1 MSSRWKET
9 LRRLV
14 SLADRYPRTAF
25 FVVYTLLFA
34 LTALACFLPFIANGK
49 SFIWSA
55 DGLSQHYNALM
66 YLGDWLREI
75 ARSAVSGNFA
85 IPLWEFGAGYG
96 SDAIATIHYYALG
109 DPLNLISAIVP
120 SSMTEYLYGGLVVLR
135 IYLSGLAFVAYCRC
149 MGRNSRAALLCGA
162 LIYAFCGW
170 TLFGAVRHPYFVNP
184 LIYFPL
190 LLVGAEKIL
199 RGNDPR
205 LFIVMVFIS
214 VVSNF
219 YFFYMLIV
227 LAVFYVLVRVI
238 AWRPQPFGRFFLQT
252 LLRFVA
258 SGLVGVCM
266 GAIVLVPVLVF
277 VAGSDRL
284 GADLAHDLFYSVSY
298 YGRLA
303 GSIISVSEPDMWA
316 VLGFSAPT
324 LLGVFALL
332 ARRGHRLIK
341 VGLAACVLVLL
352 LPDAGSALNG
362 FSYVTNR
369 WSWACALAAAYAF
382 VVSWPYLLRP
392 TRKQAL
398 FCVVGCALYVVAVYL
413 AEGVLSE
420 TAFASIERAPEAAF
434 VSCCILFTA
443 ALLVCARVGKV
454 ELASLPPTLFST
466 LMTIM
471 VVAGICIN
479 GHYLY
484 APDEGNYVSQFV
496 DAGRGEETIAATPLS
511 QVDVLMGDEPLRCDQ
526 GMVAVKNAS
535 LQLDLSTTQY
545 YWSLANGE
553 VSSYLLS
560 QGIPDMQAHAYNGV
574 DQRSYLEALACT
586 KYYVTLLKDN
596 GEPVGPV
603 PFGFTKVDEV
613 VANRQEVKRLK
624 AALQKETGSAELGK
638 EQKKLV
644 ESYAERYG
652 IYENEHALPFGYTFD
667 ECMSESRYAA
677 LSIEQRQEAMLQ
689 AAVLE
694 DDQIG
699 PALSQVEV
707 ETVST
712 QQHAVPYTC
721 ALGAGVKQLDKTR
734 FFVSEKN
741 AAITLNFEGAA
752 ESETYLVAEG
762 LEVEPLS
769 VLDMYLDGD
778 DQLYPRAEFDSLP
791 LIERNAIELEARQES
806 HWNAS
811 SELFPLTVSTDGISK
826 TLNYK
831 NSYYQWNDGQD
842 DFLVN
847 LGYSKEG
854 TKAISISFPR
864 PGVYRF
870 EDLRV
875 VCQSMEKYEE
885 LVESLG
891 RYSLDNVRVGGNK
904 VAGTIAVPDE
914 RVLCVSVPYSA
925 GWRVRIDGVETP
937 LLKVNEM
944 YIGARI
950 VQGEH
955 EIEFVY
961 ETPGLRLGAALSAA
975 GVVLFVLVC
984 VCRRRA
990 TGKRG
995 RDRGA
1000 L

>member
-1 MSSRWKET
+1 MNLRWKEMA
-9 LRRLV
+9 RKLV
-14 SLADRYPRTAF
+14 SFADRYPRTTF
-25 FVVYTLLFA
+25 FVAYTLLFS
-34 LTALACFLPFIANGK
+34 LTALLCFLPFAVNGK

-75 ARSAVSGNFA
+75 VRSAANGNFA

-96 SDAIATIHYYALG
+96 SDVIATIHYYALG

-120 SSMTEYLYGGLVVLR
+120 SSMTEYLYGGLVVVR

-149 MGRNSRAALLCGA
+149 MGRNSRVALLCGA

-199 RGNDPR
+199 KSNDPR

-219 YFFYMLIV
+219 YFFYMLVV
-227 LAVFYVLVRVI
+227 LVVFYVLARVI
-238 AWRPQPFGRFFLQT
+238 FWRPQPFARFFLRT

-258 SGLVGVCM
+258 SGLIGVCM
-266 GAIVLVPVLVF
+266 AAVVLVPVLIF
-277 VAGSDRL
+277 VVGSDRL
-284 GADLAHDLFYSVSY
+284 GADLTHDFFYSASY

-324 LLGVFALL
+324 LLGVFALW

-341 VGLAACVLVLL
+341 VALVACALVLL

-382 VVSWPYLLRP
+382 VVAWPHLLQP
-392 TRKQAL
+392 TRREAL
-398 FCVVGCALYVVAVYL
+398 FCVAGCVLYVLVVYL

-420 TAFASIERAPEAAF
+420 TAFASIGRAPEAAF
-434 VSCCILFTA
+434 VSCCILFVA
-443 ALLVCARVGKV
+443 ALLVCVRAGGATPV
-454 ELASLPPTLFST
+454 LLSPTLFSV
-466 LMTIM
+466 LMTIA
-471 VVAGICIN
+471 VVVGIYVN

-484 APDEGNYVSQFV
+484 APDEGNYVSQFI
-496 DAGRGEETIAATPLS
+496 DAGRGKEAIDATPLS
-511 QVDVLMGDEPLRCDQ
+511 QIKALEGDEPLRCDQ
-526 GMVAVKNAS
+526 GTVAVKNAS
-535 LQLDLSTTQY
+535 LRLGLSTTQY

-553 VSSYLLS
+553 VSSYLLA
-560 QGIPDMQAHAYNGV
+560 QGIPDMQAHAYSGL

-586 KYYVTLLKDN
+586 KYYVTLLKGD

-603 PFGFTKVDEV
+603 PFGFAKVDEV

-624 AALQKETGSAELGK
+624 TALQKATGSQLDK
-638 EQKKLV
+638 EQKRLV
-644 ESYAERYG
+644 DDRAERYG
-652 IYENEHALPFGYTFD
+652 VYENEYALPFGYTFD
-667 ECMSESRYAA
+667 KCMSESRYAA
-677 LSIEQRQEAMLQ
+677 LPIEQRQEAMLQ
-689 AAVLE
+689 AAVLA

-699 PALSQVEV
+699 PALSRVEV
-707 ETVST
+707 EAVST
-712 QQHAVPYTC
+712 QQQAVPYTC
-721 ALGAGVKQLDKTR
+721 ALGAGVRQLEETE

-741 AAITLNFEGAA
+741 ASITLNFEGAA
-752 ESETYLVAEG
+752 ESETYLIAEG
-762 LEVEPLS
+762 IEVEPLS
-769 VLDMYLDGD
+769 ALDMYLDD
-778 DQLYPRAEFDSLP
+778 DEQFYPRAEFDTLP
-791 LIERNAIELEARQES
+791 LIERNAIELEAGQES

-811 SELFPLTVSTDGISK
+811 SELFPLSVSVGGVSK

-847 LGYSKEG
+847 LGYSEEG
-854 TKAISISFPR
+854 GTAISISFPR

-875 VCQSMEKYEE
+875 VCQSMGKYEE
-885 LVESLG
+885 LVESLS
-891 RYSLDNVRVGGNK
+891 RYSLESVRVGGNK
-904 VAGTIAVPDE
+904 VAGTITVPDE
-914 RVLCVSVPYSA
+914 RILCVSVPYST
-925 GWRVRIDGVETP
+925 GWEARIDGVEVP

-944 YIGARI
+944 YIGACLSR
-950 VQGEH
+950 GKH

-961 ETPGLRLGAALSAA
+961 ETPGLRLGAVLTAA
-975 GVVLFVLVC
+975 GIVSFVLVC
-984 VCRRRA
+984 ICRRRA
-990 TGKRG
+990 EKIGG
-995 RDRGA
+995 
-1000 L
+1000 